1 MNFRLVERPA
11 LYPGVSLFQLL
22 SPRGFV
28 DTGVEMPVGGRVYLE
43 EVAVNEAAV
52 LFGYTDPETTEKLRG
67 VILSQGNEL
76 AALRAKLSDLD
87 PVLKA
92 LKNLAAEAPLA
103 GVAL

>member
-1 MNFRLVERPA
+1 MFSLVDAPSQF
-11 LYPGVSLFQLL
+11 PGRELMGFN
-22 SPRGFV
+22 SPEGVV
-28 DTGVEMPVGGRVYLE
+28 DTGVDFNGWVYLGRQT
-43 EVAVNEAAV
+43 VHEAAT
-52 LFGYTDPETTEKLRG
+52 LFGYTDPETAEKLRG

-76 AALRAKLSDLD
+76 AALRAKLADLD